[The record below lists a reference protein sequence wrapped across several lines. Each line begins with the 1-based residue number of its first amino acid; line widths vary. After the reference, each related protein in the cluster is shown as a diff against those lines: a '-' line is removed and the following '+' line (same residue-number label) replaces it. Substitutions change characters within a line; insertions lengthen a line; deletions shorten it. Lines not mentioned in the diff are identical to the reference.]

1 MSVEK
6 QHIINIP
13 KTETAAVVSTQYQS
27 QEQYELSS
35 LYADVSQSTQAWN
48 IFILSMCYLLI
59 TYNTFKAVLGSQ
71 DMSRG

>member
-13 KTETAAVVSTQYQS
+13 KTGTAAVVSIQYKS

-35 LYADVSQSTQAWN
+35 SYADVSQSTQAWYM
-48 IFILSMCYLLI
+48 FILSMCYLLI
-59 TYNTFKAVLGSQ
+59 MYNTLKAVLGSQ
-71 DMSRG
+71 GMYED

>member
-1 MSVEK
+1 MTSYIASSCLSQLLSKMSVEK

-35 LYADVSQSTQAWN
+35 LYADVSQSTQA
-48 IFILSMCYLLI
+48 
-59 TYNTFKAVLGSQ
+59 
-71 DMSRG
+71 